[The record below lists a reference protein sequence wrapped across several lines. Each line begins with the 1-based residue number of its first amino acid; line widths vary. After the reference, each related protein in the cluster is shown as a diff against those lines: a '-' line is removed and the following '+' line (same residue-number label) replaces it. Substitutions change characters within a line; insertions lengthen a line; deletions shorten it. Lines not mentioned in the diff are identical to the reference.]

1 MSDYKKDFYQKYE
14 STHLNVRE
22 EKMSQSYFVKRKKM
36 MINMYQQYFPKN
48 KNSMILDLGC
58 GYGEMTGALQ
68 DQNYVNVSGCD
79 VGEDQIKKGKE
90 LGVKNIFI
98 SEINDFVTDKNEY
111 GKYDFIILRDVLE
124 HFKKVDG
131 LDLISNIFNLLKE
144 NGELFI
150 QVPNASSPLFG
161 NVRYGDF
168 THDIAY
174 TQGSLNQLLRVCGF
188 KSINFYPYHSLSGSP
203 KYHPK
208 NIIRKSMSV
217 FINFVFKIIYFL
229 DQNNFKII
237 TTFNIIALAKK

>member
-131 LDLISNIFNLLKE
+131 LDLISNIFNLLK
-144 NGELFI
+144 
-150 QVPNASSPLFG
+150 
-161 NVRYGDF
+161 
-168 THDIAY
+168 
-174 TQGSLNQLLRVCGF
+174 
-188 KSINFYPYHSLSGSP
+188 
-203 KYHPK
+203 
-208 NIIRKSMSV
+208 
-217 FINFVFKIIYFL
+217 
-229 DQNNFKII
+229 
-237 TTFNIIALAKK
+237 